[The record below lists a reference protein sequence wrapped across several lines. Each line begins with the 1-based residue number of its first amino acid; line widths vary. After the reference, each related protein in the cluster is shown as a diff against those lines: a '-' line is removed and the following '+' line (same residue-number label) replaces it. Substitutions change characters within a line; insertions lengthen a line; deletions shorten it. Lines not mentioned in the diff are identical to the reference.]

1 MNDAAPHI
9 LVIRRRYL
17 GDLVLLGPVLHSLRS
32 HWPQA
37 HIAVLTESAYTGV
50 LAINSDVNETL
61 NFPHGVGDWWALWQS
76 LRATKFTHVFDF
88 DNREKTALIT
98 WASGASQRFT
108 LHNGMSATWGWIYS
122 AIALVPVDFL
132 IGRHVT
138 TYFSRL
144 LAIANVPVSTNFT
157 GLTPMPQD
165 VAAISQLPAI
175 SVLPHDRPRLL
186 VHPGSRSEFRLW
198 PAENFASVLDTIV
211 AQNIASVTLIAGAN
225 EQHLVDA
232 IAQRMT
238 QVVARIDESLSV
250 PQLAALL
257 AQFDVLLCHDS
268 GPMHVAAAVGTR
280 VVALFGAQGSVVFA
294 PLGEGHSLLS
304 PPIPCVNC
312 VSPET
317 CVKGD
322 TYRMRCVQNI
332 SPGEVVTALSEILAN
347 PHLSR

>member
-1 MNDAAPHI
+1 MSASAPRI

-17 GDLVLLGPVLHSLRS
+17 GDLVLLGPVLHSLRA

-37 HIAVLTESAYTGV
+37 HIAVLTEASYAGV
-50 LAINSDVNETL
+50 LAINPDVNETL
-61 NFPHGVGDWWALWQS
+61 TFPHSFGDWWALWRR
-76 LRATKFTHVFDF
+76 LRAAKFTHVFDF

-98 WASGASQRFT
+98 WASHAAQRFA
-108 LHNGMSATWGWIYS
+108 LHNGVRATWSWAYS
-122 AIALVPVDFL
+122 TIELVPVDFL

-144 LAIANVPVSTNFT
+144 LQAAKVPVLTSFA
-157 GLTPMPQD
+157 GLKPASSD
-165 VAAISQLPAI
+165 VAAMSQLPAI
-175 SVLPHDRPRLL
+175 FGLPRDRLRLL
-186 VHPGSRSEFRLW
+186 VHPGSRSDFRLW
-198 PAENFASVLDTIV
+198 PAENFAAVLDTIV

-225 EQHLVDA
+225 ERHLVDA
-232 IAQRMT
+232 IAREMT
-238 QVVARIDESLSV
+238 QAVARVDDSLSV

-257 AQFDVLLCHDS
+257 AQFDALLCHDS
-268 GPMHVAAAVGTR
+268 GPMHVAAAVGKP

-294 PLGEGHSLLS
+294 PLGEGHILLS

-332 SPGEVVTALSEILAN
+332 STSEVVAALSKVLAN
-347 PHLSR
+347 PHLP

>member
-1 MNDAAPHI
+1 MNESAPCI

-17 GDLVLLGPVLHSLRS
+17 GDLVLLGPVLHSLRA

-37 HIAVLTESAYTGV
+37 HIAVLTEASYAGV
-50 LAINSDVNETL
+50 LAINPDVNETL
-61 NFPHGVGDWWALWQS
+61 HFPHGMGDWWALWQK
-76 LRATKFTHVFDF
+76 LRSTKYTHVFDF
-88 DNREKTALIT
+88 DNREKSALIT
-98 WASGASQRFT
+98 WVSRAAQRFA
-108 LHNGMSATWGWIYS
+108 LHNGVRATWGWAYS
-122 AIALVPVDFL
+122 TIELVPVDFL

-144 LAIANVPVSTNFT
+144 LQAAKVPVLTDFA
-157 GLTPMPQD
+157 GLKPAPHD
-165 VAAISQLPAI
+165 VAAMSKLPAI
-175 SVLPHDRPRLL
+175 SALPDERPRLL

-198 PAENFASVLDTIV
+198 SAENFASVLDTMV
-211 AQNIASVTLIAGAN
+211 AQNIASVTLIAGSN
-225 EQHLVDA
+225 ERHLVDA
-232 IAQRMT
+232 IAQGMT
-238 QVVARIDESLSV
+238 QVVARIDDSLSV

-257 AQFDVLLCHDS
+257 AQFDALLCHDS
-268 GPMHVAAAVGTR
+268 GPMHVAAAVGTP

-294 PLGEGHSLLS
+294 PLGEGAVLLS

-332 SPGEVVTALSEILAN
+332 STGEVVAALSKILAN
-347 PHLSR
+347 THLPR

>member
-1 MNDAAPHI
+1 MSESAPRI

-17 GDLVLLGPVLHSLRS
+17 GDLVLLGPVLHSLRTR
-32 HWPQA
+32 WPQA
-37 HIAVLTESAYTGV
+37 HIAVLTEAAYAGV
-50 LAINSDVNETL
+50 LTINPDVDETL
-61 NFPHGVGDWWALWQS
+61 NFPHGIGDWWALWLR
-76 LRATKFTHVFDF
+76 LRAAKFTHVFDF

-98 WASGASQRFT
+98 WASHASQRFA
-108 LHNGMSATWGWIYS
+108 LHNGVRATWGWAYS

-138 TYFSRL
+138 IYFSHL
-144 LAIANVPVSTNFT
+144 LEVANVPVSNSFA
-157 GLTPMPQD
+157 GLIPMPRD
-165 VAAISQLPAI
+165 VAAMSQLPSI
-175 SVLPHDRPRLL
+175 SALPQDRPRLL

-198 PAENFASVLDTIV
+198 PEENFASVLGTIV
-211 AQNIASVTLIAGAN
+211 AQNIASVTLIAGPN
-225 EQHLVDA
+225 ERHLVDA
-232 IAQRMT
+232 IVQRMT
-238 QVVARIDESLSV
+238 QAVTRIDESLSV
-250 PQLAALL
+250 AQLAALL
-257 AQFDVLLCHDS
+257 AQYDALLCHDS

-312 VSPET
+312 VSPES

-332 SPGEVVTALSEILAN
+332 SPSEVVAALGKILAY